1 MEKTLHLISLKKSED
16 HLSFVVT
23 KAKVLHEDE
32 NIVKAWK
39 EDSRH
44 SDSGISIEKKK
55 SELDKV
61 RPLPFGQTMNN
72 MMVYGYTL
80 DETNVL
86 PLKKEMLRF
95 VEEKLNEIKSNL
107 LHTESVVAEFKKD
120 TFGA

>member
-44 SDSGISIEKKK
+44 SDGGISIEKKR

-107 LHTESVVAEFKKD
+107 LHTESVVAEFKQQ